1 MDISYFLIMFAF
13 LATLIGIRGNTW
25 DEQQHGL
32 RKISITG
39 WMVFFLAC
47 SAAVFSSVKEY
58 RENVKKGEE
67 ERAQLFKRL
76 DGLDSLATQ
85 SWYLQSMFKS
95 IALDIEDRPELYE
108 LSLNQLK
115 FMRDE
120 LSRTQNSY
128 SSSLNRDERIALEQ
142 LMFLVT
148 GTLHGLTMERSIVKV
163 ADLEKLVRYAQKSNI
178 LFCEPIKDK
187 TPFCYL
193 GENQ

>member
-1 MDISYFLIMFAF
+1 MYISYFLIIFAF

-25 DEQQHGL
+25 HEQQHGL

-47 SAAVFSSVKEY
+47 SAAVFSAIKEY

-67 ERAQLFKRL
+67 ERELLFKRL

-85 SWYLQSMFKS
+85 SWYLQSIFQS

-108 LSLNQLK
+108 LSLNQLS

-128 SSSLNRDERIALEQ
+128 SSSLNRDERIALEH

-148 GTLHGLTMERSIVKV
+148 GALHNLTMESYIVEV
-163 ADLEKLVRYAQKSNI
+163 AVLDELVQYAQKANI

-187 TPFCYL
+187 AHFCYL
-193 GENQ
+193 GKNQ

>member
-1 MDISYFLIMFAF
+1 MDISYFLIIFAF
-13 LATLIGIRGNTW
+13 LATLIGIRGKTW
-25 DEQQHGL
+25 NEQQHGL

-47 SAAVFSSVKEY
+47 SAAVFSVVKEY

-67 ERAQLFKRL
+67 EREQLFKRL

-108 LSLNQLK
+108 LSLNQLN

-128 SSSLNRDERIALEQ
+128 SSSLNRDERIALEH
-142 LMFLVT
+142 LMLLVT
-148 GTLHGLTMERSIVKV
+148 GTLHGLTMERSIVEV
-163 ADLEKLVRYAQKSNI
+163 ADLEKLVHYAQKANI

-187 TPFCYL
+187 ANFCYL
-193 GENQ
+193 GKNQ